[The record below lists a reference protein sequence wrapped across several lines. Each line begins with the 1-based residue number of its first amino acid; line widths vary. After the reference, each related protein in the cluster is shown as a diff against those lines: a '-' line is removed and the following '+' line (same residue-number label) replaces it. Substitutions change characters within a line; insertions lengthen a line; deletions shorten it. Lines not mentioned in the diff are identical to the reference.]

1 MAGKRRLAHGI
12 VLEAPCRLNTRI
24 SLQARPSSP
33 TFCAVHSIASPFSD
47 SSGTARTS
55 PYLSARSQCSLS
67 AVHAVAVARLGSE
80 LGLKG
85 EPKVKQMVPA
95 QCSRLVSANSLN
107 SPCALPT
114 PDAQCVA
121 QTPVAALPDKA
132 GLGVGGSQQEPPG
145 PVKEERADVGGLLL
159 GRVDQRLDGRILQPA
174 VESETWLLGY
184 HTPLLRL
191 SSNMTAQEHPPPS
204 TPGTHR
210 FWSKIKRLEV

>member
-1 MAGKRRLAHGI
+1 MSWTRRVAHGF

-24 SLQARPSSP
+24 SPHAQPFS
-33 TFCAVHSIASPFSD
+33 TTICAIHSASSPFSD

-55 PYLSARSQCSLS
+55 PYLSAKSQCSLS

-132 GLGVGGSQQEPPG
+132 GLGVGGGQQKPPR

-159 GRVDQRLDGRILQPA
+159 GRVHQRLDGRI
-174 VESETWLLGY
+174 
-184 HTPLLRL
+184 R
-191 SSNMTAQEHPPPS
+191 
-204 TPGTHR
+204 
-210 FWSKIKRLEV
+210 